1 MSGIVLFVFLTI
13 FAAILVTVAIGVN
26 VLEAQRQRQFKSVL
40 STLVAPSEGDVGEAP
55 IILVDA
61 GDRNA
66 RMRAVLSKLNLAEYF
81 ESRLA
86 QSGLNWTLGRLLVMM
101 LVGGAVGY
109 FLGWL
114 TNFLIIPWLTELFVA
129 LVLGFAPFFFV
140 VFKKS
145 QRMGEFEQQFPEALD
160 FIARAMRS
168 GHAFSVSLEMLGSE
182 TPDPLGRE
190 FRTLFNEQNL
200 GAPLEVALG
209 NLMRRV
215 PLIDVRFFVSIVR
228 LQRQTGGNL
237 SEILTRLAYIIR
249 ERFRL
254 RGQVRAAS
262 AHGRLT
268 AAILTILPIATMLA
282 LRLIAPDY
290 LKSMTDDADGKYL
303 IAGAVFLQI
312 IGFLIMK
319 KIIDIKV

>member
-1 MSGIVLFVFLTI
+1 MSGLLLFFFLTI

-26 VLEAQRQRQFKSVL
+26 VLEAQRQRQFKNVL
-40 STLVAPSEGDVGEAP
+40 STLVAQTEIPDGQAP
-55 IILVDA
+55 IILVDPQ
-61 GDRNA
+61 DRSDP
-66 RMRAVLSKLNLAEYF
+66 MRTVLTKLNLIGFF

-86 QSGLNWTLGRLLVMM
+86 QSGLNWTVSH
-101 LVGGAVGY
+101 LVGLMLLTGAVGF

-114 TNFLIIPWLTELFVA
+114 FNFLVVPWISDVFFAGLFGIMP
-129 LVLGFAPFFFV
+129 LLYV

-145 QRMGEFEQQFPEALD
+145 QRMDEFEQQFPEALD

-168 GHAFSVSLEMLGSE
+168 GHAFSVSLEMLGNE

-190 FRTLFNEQNL
+190 FRALFNEQNL
-200 GAPLEVALG
+200 GAPLEVALD
-209 NLMRRV
+209 NLMGRI
-215 PLIDVRFFVSIVR
+215 PLLDVRFFVSIVR

-237 SEILTRLAYIIR
+237 SEILGRLAYVIR

-254 RGQVRAAS
+254 KGQVRAAS

-268 AAILTILPIATMLA
+268 AGILFVLPLVTMIA
-282 LRLIAPDY
+282 LRFIAPDY
-290 LKSMTDDADGKYL
+290 IQSMTKDSDGKYM
-303 IAGAVFLQI
+303 IAGAVALQI

-319 KIIDIKV
+319 KIINIKV